1 MKSWLQP
8 FSATMRP
15 GIVAPGPGGNAP
27 AIAVR
32 EDVEYAVHEG
42 QSLKGTLYSPAA
54 PGVHPVVVAIH
65 GGAWKQGARDR
76 YQILGP
82 WLAARGHAVFA
93 IDYRL
98 AKTGQPTF
106 PGAVQDVRAA
116 VQFVK
121 GEAAALRIDP
131 ARVAVMGD
139 SAGGHLATMVALAG
153 EHAAFKDGNK
163 ADAHGRVSTAVKAV
177 AGVYGVYDLAAQW
190 RHDQT
195 ARPLDHMTEIF
206 LGRSLLEDRRV
217 YFDASPIS
225 YVSVNNNATA
235 VLLAW
240 GLEDDLV
247 KPEQSVAFLEALK
260 QTKHFARTVCIPGAP
275 HYWISDPIE
284 EAGSFSAFFAVRLL
298 RFLQA
303 QL

>member
-1 MKSWLQP
+1 MKSWLQQ
-8 FSATMRP
+8 FSAPTCQC
-15 GIVAPGPGGNAP
+15 IVASGAGGSAP
-27 AIAVR
+27 AIEVR
-32 EDVEYAVHEG
+32 KDVEYAVHGG

-54 PGVHPVVVAIH
+54 PGTHPVVIAIH
-65 GGAWKQGARDR
+65 GGAWKQGDRDR
-76 YQILGP
+76 YQYLGP

-106 PGAVQDVRAA
+106 PGAVQDARAA
-116 VQFVK
+116 VQFIK

-131 ARVAVMGD
+131 ARVATMGD

-153 EHAAFKDGNK
+153 KHASFKDGNK
-163 ADAHGRVSTAVKAV
+163 ADTHGHLSSAVKAV
-177 AGVYGVYDLAAQW
+177 VSVYGVYDLAAQW

-217 YFDASPIS
+217 YFDASPMS
-225 YVSVNNNATA
+225 YVSVDNNATA
-235 VLLAW
+235 VMLAW

-247 KPEQSVAFLEALK
+247 KPEQSETFLEALK
-260 QTKHFARTVCIPGAP
+260 QTKHFVRTVCIPGAP
-275 HYWISDPIE
+275 HYWISDPID